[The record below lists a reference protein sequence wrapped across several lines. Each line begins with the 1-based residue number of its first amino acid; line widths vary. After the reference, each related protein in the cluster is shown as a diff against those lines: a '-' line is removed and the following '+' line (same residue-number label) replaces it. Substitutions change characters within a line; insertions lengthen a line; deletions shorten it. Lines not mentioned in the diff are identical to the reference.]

1 MLRDLLD
8 PGVAIISIAALS
20 ISAVSMYVSRAM
32 LPAKMKR
39 AYLRSITALAA
50 AVETKDSG
58 TVGHAQRVAELT
70 VAVAQR
76 MGIEGRK
83 LERIEYAALLRD
95 IGKANIPQAILTK
108 TSPLTESEWQT
119 VQAHTLLGADMVA
132 AVPFLADTADYVRH
146 HHECWDG
153 SGYPDSLKGEDIP
166 LGSRILAATSDYDA
180 MISERP
186 YHAEPM
192 TPERAMEEIRAGS
205 GIKYDPVVVEV
216 FSDLLAERLAI
227 LPELAQVA

>member
-1 MLRDLLD
+1 MLDKFLD
-8 PGVAIISIAALS
+8 PGVALIGIAALS
-20 ISAVSMYVSRAM
+20 LSAISMYVSRVL

-39 AYLRSITALAA
+39 AYVRSIAALAA

-58 TVGHAQRVAELT
+58 TAGHAQRVAGLS
-70 VAVAQR
+70 VAVAKTL
-76 MGIEGRK
+76 GIAGRE

-108 TSPLTESEWQT
+108 TSPLTESEWAT

-153 SGYPDSLKGEDIP
+153 SGYPDELKGEQIP
-166 LGSRILAATSDYDA
+166 LGSRILAVTSDYDA
-180 MISERP
+180 MISDRP

-192 TPERAMEEIRAGS
+192 KPEDAINEVSSAS
-205 GIKYDPVVVEV
+205 GAKYDPAVVKAFLVVIEEWLK
-216 FSDLLAERLAI
+216 DKPQAA
-227 LPELAQVA
+227 